1 MSLDEIKFYLN
12 SRTPEQMEELF
23 TSKIN
28 QISNEI
34 KRLKENKRILKSRI
48 DKIQY
53 ASEVKIDKIYK
64 EYQEEEYYFWF

>member
-1 MSLDEIKFYLN
+1 
-12 SRTPEQMEELF
+12 MEELF

-64 EYQEEEYYFWF
+64 EYQEEEYYLRYRV

>member
-1 MSLDEIKFYLN
+1 MMKELGMSLDEIKFYLN

-64 EYQEEEYYFWF
+64 